1 MSTVTITVEIDGKQ
15 HDLKDCFWYFKSP
28 CGCTS
33 GVCVTEA
40 DGWLTTE
47 AQAMA
52 FMTPNRAVRE
62 QDVARGHSAELGH
75 RDEITTRLKRDCPH
89 TPEWGAVPLPDGK
102 SWGRASGGRS
112 VHIVDKSEDED
123 RIDWDYRERACDSKR
138 DLFEIHVSVTGDAPM
153 CKKCVAL
160 AEAA

>member
-1 MSTVTITVEIDGKQ
+1 MSTVTITVDINGQQ
-15 HDLKDCFWYFKSP
+15 HDIADCFWYFLSP

-62 QDVARGHSAELGH
+62 QDIARGYRAELGH
-75 RDEITTRLKRDCPH
+75 RSEMDRLKRECPH
-89 TPEWGAVPLPDGK
+89 TPQWGTVAVPEGQA
-102 SWGRASGGRS
+102 WGRSSGGRS
-112 VHIVDKSEDED
+112 VHLVEKSEDED
-123 RIDWDYRERACDSKR
+123 RIDWDYREPACGSKR
-138 DLFEIHVSVTGDAPM
+138 DLFEIHSSVLGDAPM
-153 CKKCVAL
+153 CKKCL
-160 AEAA
+160 AILEAA